1 MKKSLHL
8 SIAFILSFSFAQAQF
23 GVDNLKNK
31 AKNAVGQAID
41 RKIEQEM
48 NKAAERMV
56 NKYWDKWLGKYYQE
70 NGSYAGGG
78 AGSAGGSFPFVM
90 DNNVTVEESYSFN
103 SSMTMLIESYK
114 KSGKPDETVTMTMYG
129 HNEGGYVGT
138 LLIDQSQKPGEQTFI
153 INDFKNHAMVML
165 FTTEGEKTSM
175 AYSLMMA
182 EPTEM
187 EVVADEETPDEMVN
201 FEQIGTKEI
210 LGYTCSGYRIDNED
224 AISEMWFSQEVLF
237 GTGLMNATPA
247 AAAATH
253 PSMPSGTLMEW
264 DSTDKKSGERSVMR
278 VTEINPNATMSIDMN
293 EYPRIQ
299 MGQ

>member
-1 MKKSLHL
+1 MKKSSLL
-8 SIAFILSFSFAQAQF
+8 PLVLLFSIFSVQAQF

-70 NGSYAGGG
+70 NGSTTGGG
-78 AGSAGGSFPFVM
+78 VSAGGSFPFVI
-90 DNNVTVEESYSFN
+90 DNNVTVEGSYSFN

-114 KSGKPDETVTMTMYG
+114 KSGKLDETVTMTMFN
-129 HNEGGYVGT
+129 HPEGSYLGT
-138 LLIDQSQKPGEQTFI
+138 KLVDMDQKPGEETFI

-165 FTTEGEKTSM
+165 FTTDGEKSSM
-175 AYSLMMA
+175 AYSLIVA
-182 EPTEM
+182 EAPEM
-187 EVVADEETPDEMVN
+187 DVVADQETTDEMVN

-210 LGYTCSGYRIDNED
+210 LGYTCTGYRVDNEE
-224 AISEMWFSQEVLF
+224 AISEMWFSEEVLF
-237 GTGLMNATPA
+237 GQGLMNTTPA

-253 PSMPSGTLMEW
+253 PNMPSGTLMEW
-264 DSTDKKSGERSVMR
+264 ESTDKASGERSVMR
-278 VTEINPNATMSIDMN
+278 VTELNPNATLSIDMN

>member
-1 MKKSLHL
+1 MKKSFLTSML
-8 SIAFILSFSFAQAQF
+8 LLFSICFTYAQF

-31 AKNAVGQAID
+31 AKSAVGQAID

-70 NGSYAGGG
+70 NGSTTGGG
-78 AGSAGGSFPFVM
+78 GQAGGSFPFVIN
-90 DNNVTVEESYSFN
+90 NNVALEESYSFQ

-114 KSGKPDETVTMTMYG
+114 KSGKLDETVTMTMYN
-129 HNEGGYVGT
+129 HPEGTYLGT
-138 LLIDQSQKPGEQTFI
+138 KLIDLDQKGSEETFI

-165 FTTEGEKTSM
+165 FTTDGEKSSM
-175 AYSLMMA
+175 AYSLIMA
-182 EPTEM
+182 EPTEL
-187 EVVADEETPDEMVN
+187 EIVTDQETPDEMVN
-201 FEQIGTKEI
+201 FENIGTKEI
-210 LGYTCSGYRIDNED
+210 LGYTCTGYRVDYEE

-237 GTGLMNATPA
+237 GQGLMNTTPA

-253 PSMPSGTLMEW
+253 PNMPSGTLMEW
-264 DSTDKKSGERSVMR
+264 ESTDKASGERSVMR
-278 VTEINPNATMSIDMN
+278 VTEVNPNATLSIDMN